1 MQLNTA
7 KRASF
12 DEGSLDQ
19 YLREISQYPL
29 ITREEEVTLAQRIKQ
44 SDPEALDKLVRSNLR
59 FVVSVAKKY
68 QNQGV
73 SLSDLINEG
82 NLGLIRA
89 AHKFDETKGIKFIS
103 YAVWWIRQAIL
114 QALAEQS
121 RIVRVPLN
129 RAGTLHRIG
138 KRSASLLQE
147 LGREPTVEEIAEGMD
162 ISEEEV
168 AKTLSISQAHLSL
181 DAPLTPGEDNKLL
194 DYLPDT
200 TNPGPDDEIFEHALT
215 ESIESVLATLK
226 EREARI
232 LRLYFGLEGQEPMT
246 LQEID
251 NAVKQAQKEII
262 QRYDFKGSK
271 ASIAFDRAKATL
283 TLVADDDFKMKALF
297 DVLQSKMIKRGVP
310 VKNMELGV
318 ITPAANDTVRREIK
332 LTQGIPQEKA
342 KAIVKAIKDK
352 KFKKAQAS
360 IQGEEIR
367 VQAPSK
373 DELQEVIGFLR
384 AQDWGI
390 ELRFG
395 NYRGGG

>member
-44 SDPEALDKLVRSNLR
+44 GEEEALDKLVRSNLR

-181 DAPLTPGEDNKLL
+181 DAPLTQSESAGKLPVLGPGRVH
-194 DYLPDT
+194 Y
-200 TNPGPDDEIFEHALT
+200 
-215 ESIESVLATLK
+215 
-226 EREARI
+226 R
-232 LRLYFGLEGQEPMT
+232 PMAASASFDIST
-246 LQEID
+246 GADLHEVD
-251 NAVKQAQKEII
+251 NAVNQATKEVA

-271 ASIAFDRAKATL
+271 ASLAFDRAKAVL

-297 DVLQSKMIKRGVP
+297 DVLQSKLIKRNVP
-310 VKNMELGV
+310 VKNLELGAV
-318 ITPAANDTVRREIK
+318 TPAANDTVRREIT

-360 IQGEEIR
+360 IQGTEIR
-367 VQAPSK
+367 VQSPSK
-373 DELQEVIGFLR
+373 DELQEVMAFLR
-384 AQDWGI
+384 TQDWGI
-390 ELRFG
+390 ELKFG
-395 NYRGGG
+395 NYRG